1 MRVPSRKRN
10 NPQQPSHSL
19 THSLNRQLNLYALAA
34 GAAGA
39 GIFATQQ
46 PARAEV
52 VYTPAHLTLTNGQ
65 LLIDLNHD
73 GNVDFIVSN
82 KSVGG
87 SCCFYTRNLRVTPA
101 FVGSSQNSVEGIGLN
116 ASALKAGAVVGPRD
130 LFLAA
135 PMQMATAFNDS
146 NSFFYVFGPFANTR
160 NRFLGLRFV
169 LHGENHYG
177 WAAFSI
183 VKAGFKGSKPAIS
196 ATLSGYAYETIPDH
210 PLIAGVIKSSSA
222 TATPPRVETATASQP
237 ATLGWLALGYPGL
250 SAWRRKESLLT
261 EQ

>member
-10 NPQQPSHSL
+10 NPPQPSR
-19 THSLNRQLNLYALAA
+19 SLNRRLNLYALAA

-39 GIFATQQ
+39 SIFATQQ
-46 PARAEV
+46 PAQAEV

-73 GNVDFIVSN
+73 GDVDFIVSN
-82 KSVGG
+82 KSARG
-87 SCCFYTRNLRVTPA
+87 SCSCLTRKLRVTGA

-135 PMQMATAFNDS
+135 PMQMATALNEIS
-146 NSFFYVFGPFANTR
+146 NSFYYVYGPFANKR

-177 WAAFSI
+177 WAAFSV
-183 VKAGFKGSKPAIS
+183 VKASFRGETPVIG
-196 ATLSGYAYETIPDH
+196 ATLSGYAYETVPDH
-210 PLIAGVIKSSSA
+210 PLIAGVIKSSSDAMA
-222 TATPPRVETATASQP
+222 TRSGVETAIASQP
-237 ATLGWLALGYPGL
+237 ATLGLLALGYPGL
-250 SAWRRKESLLT
+250 SAWRREESLPT
-261 EQ
+261 AQ